1 MKLVITPR
9 AQVQIDHQLEYG
21 IERHGLQTAQRTFV
35 RVERFLHDVVLAYP
49 RTGTALSISDL
60 YETII
65 PRTPFVVIY
74 RIENESDLVRVVG
87 FFHHAQDRDEF
98 SSEPDFES

>member
-9 AQVQIDHQLEYG
+9 AQAQIDHQLSYG
-21 IERHGLQTAQRTFV
+21 IERHGRRTAQRTFA
-35 RVERFLHDVVLAYP
+35 RVEQFLRDVVLAYP
-49 RTGTALSISDL
+49 RTGTALPLAGL

-74 RIENESDLVRVVG
+74 RIEDATAIVRLVG
-87 FFHHAQDRDEF
+87 FFHHAQDRDA
-98 SSEPDFES
+98 FEDM

>member
-9 AQVQIDHQLEYG
+9 AQLQIDDQLKYG
-21 IERHGLQTAQRTFV
+21 VERHGIKTAQRTFS
-35 RVERFLHDVVLAYP
+35 RIESFLRDVVLIYP
-49 RTGTALSISDL
+49 RTGTALPIRNL

-74 RIENESDLVRVVG
+74 RIEMMEDTVHVVG
-87 FFHHAQDRDEF
+87 FFHHAQDRDALN
-98 SSEPDFES
+98 PQL

>member
-9 AQVQIDHQLEYG
+9 AQAQIDHQLSYG
-21 IERHGLQTAQRTFV
+21 VERHGLKTAQRTFT
-35 RVERFLHDVVLAYP
+35 RVEHFLRDVVLAYP
-49 RTGTALSISDL
+49 RTGTALPIADL

-74 RIENESDLVRVVG
+74 RIEKKNDIVRVVG

-98 SSEPDFES
+98 SPGPDLES

>member
-9 AQVQIDHQLEYG
+9 AQAQIDHQLGYG
-21 IERHGLQTAQRTFV
+21 IERHGLQTAQRTFA
-35 RVERFLHDVVLAYP
+35 RVERFLRDVVLAYP
-49 RTGTALSISDL
+49 RTGTALAIADL

-74 RIENESDLVRVVG
+74 RVEHKNDLVRVVG

-98 SSEPDFES
+98 SSETDFES